1 MSKSLFRRITKH
13 TVILVNLAV
22 TLLFLAGCYSEYV
35 FSRGRWPVGFLTLG
49 LFYIF
54 LTLVGFAIFWL
65 LVKPR
70 WVLLFVVTVLITH
83 EHIQQIVPF
92 RIYASFRKEQRPGNL
107 RLLNWNVAQ
116 FDALYAKAK
125 PAKQQAMYQQIRDI
139 HADIACLQEVVA
151 ADSLVDTDNE
161 YYRKYQVHYVDS
173 MVKNLGFQYYHYSY
187 NYKENFLHQQHFGLA
202 IFSKHPIVNQQ
213 TISYYPHDYNS
224 RFQYADI
231 VVGKDTMR
239 VFNLHLQSLRFS
251 VLHKAYL
258 ENPGLKTEE
267 DKRTSLN
274 ILEKFKLA
282 FQRRKLQA
290 DRIRIEI
297 DKSPYPV
304 LVCGDFNDVPN
315 SYAYEII
322 GKNLQNA
329 FVAKG
334 AGLGRTY
341 QSISP
346 TLRID
351 HIFVDKPFQVMQ
363 FGRFVNK
370 LSDHYALVAD
380 LQSPSVQPE

>member
-13 TVILVNLAV
+13 TVILVNLAI

-35 FSRGRWPVGFLTLG
+35 FSRGLWPVGFLTLG

-65 LVKPR
+65 LVRPR
-70 WVLLFVVTVLITH
+70 WALLFVATVALSYD
-83 EHIQQIVPF
+83 HIQQIIPF
-92 RIYASFRKEQRPGNL
+92 RFHAPFSLDKRPGNL
-107 RLLNWNVAQ
+107 RLLSWNVAQ
-116 FDALYAKAK
+116 FDALYAKAN
-125 PAKQQAMYQQIRDI
+125 PAKQQAMYQQVLHVD
-139 HADIACLQEVVA
+139 ADIACFQELVA
-151 ADSLVDTDNE
+151 ADSIVDIDND

-173 MVKNLGFQYYHYSY
+173 MVQQLGFRYYQYSY

-231 VVGKDTMR
+231 VVEKDTVR
-239 VFNLHLQSLRFS
+239 VFNVHLQSLRFS

-258 ENPGLKTEE
+258 ENPGLNTEE

-322 GKNLQNA
+322 GKHLQNA

-351 HIFVDKPFQVMQ
+351 HIFTDKQFSIHQ
-363 FGRFVNK
+363 FGRLVNK
-370 LSDHYALVAD
+370 LSDHYALVTD
-380 LQSPSVQPE
+380 LQTPSAQP